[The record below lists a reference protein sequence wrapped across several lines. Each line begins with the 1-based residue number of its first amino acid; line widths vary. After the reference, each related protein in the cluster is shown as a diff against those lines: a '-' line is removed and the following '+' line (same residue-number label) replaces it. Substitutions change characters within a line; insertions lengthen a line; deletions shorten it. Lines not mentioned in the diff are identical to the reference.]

1 MNVTLRRI
9 AVSTTATVALLGGA
23 TATASAASPE
33 HEATVVAIA
42 KAETPPGGTDGITN
56 GLTPDHGGMGSQL
69 QNPVNG
75 QVPAGYPQQIQT
87 QASGGA
93 IGAGVVA
100 ILVLGII
107 VFVRV
112 RGKDIKVGDAVV
124 VTLFGIAVSGTVIGA
139 LGDQLTD
146 SAVASLGSM
155 LGGL

>member
-9 AVSTTATVALLGGA
+9 AVSTTATVALLSGA
-23 TATASAASPE
+23 AATASAAAPE
-33 HEATVVAIA
+33 HEATVIAIA

-56 GLTPDHGGMGSQL
+56 GLTPDNSGMGAQL
-69 QNPVNG
+69 QNPVTG
-75 QVPAGYPQQIQT
+75 QVPAGTQQIQT
-87 QASGGA
+87 KAGGGA